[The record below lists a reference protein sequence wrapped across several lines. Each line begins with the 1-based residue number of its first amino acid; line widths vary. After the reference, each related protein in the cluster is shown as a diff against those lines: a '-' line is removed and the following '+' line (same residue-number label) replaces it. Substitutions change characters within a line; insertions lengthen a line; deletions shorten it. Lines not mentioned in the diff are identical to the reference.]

1 MRKRIT
7 ELVKLALSPG
17 VIDVRGITVREAGI
31 GLGWGFLLVGL
42 GLLELF
48 LGVWQIIVGLLLFGY
63 DLLVKGLNRTV
74 SRALVENKPRR
85 V

>member
-7 ELVKLALSPG
+7 ELVKLALGPG
-17 VIDVRGITVREAGI
+17 VIDVRGITVKEAGI

-63 DLLVKGLNRTV
+63 DLLTKGL
-74 SRALVENKPRR
+74 SRIMPKDLVENGKG
-85 V
+85 

>member
-1 MRKRIT
+1 MRERIT

-17 VIDVRGITVREAGI
+17 VIDVRGITVKEAGI
-31 GLGWGFLLVGL
+31 GLGWGFLLIGL

-63 DLLVKGLNRTV
+63 DLLTKGLNKVMPGGLV
-74 SRALVENKPRR
+74 SNGKR
-85 V
+85 